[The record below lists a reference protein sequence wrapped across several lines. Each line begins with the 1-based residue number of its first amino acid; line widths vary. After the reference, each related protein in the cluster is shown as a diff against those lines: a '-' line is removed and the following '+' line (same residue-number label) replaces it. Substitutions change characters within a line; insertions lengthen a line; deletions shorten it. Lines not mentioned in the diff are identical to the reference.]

1 MGPYLEQLLAIAG
14 DALSDQSAFLENTV
28 RLAATSLADE
38 LHELLTARNGFYAF
52 ESALHVFPAGET
64 ENGLSLSEWNSFGLW
79 KSHYG
84 EDISSVV
91 FFAEDIFGEQFAI
104 KDSKIHRFDSET
116 YEFSYIS
123 ESLELWAR
131 EVLEDYEN
139 QTGYT
144 SAHKWQNIYGPI
156 PPGYR
161 LIPKMPFILDGS
173 FEIDNLRVDD
183 PVHAMHFR
191 AELANKIRN
200 LPDGATIEIQITE

>member
-1 MGPYLEQLLAIAG
+1 MGPYLQKLLSLSSPPLSAQNASLDMSLRTFAG
-14 DALSDQSAFLENTV
+14 A
-28 RLAATSLADE
+28 LADE
-38 LHELLTARNGFYAF
+38 LSEVLGAKNGFYAF

-64 ENGLSLSEWNSFGLW
+64 ESGISLSDWNSFGLW

-84 EDISSVV
+84 EDLTSVI

-104 KDSKIHRFDSET
+104 KDSGVFRFDPET

-131 EVLEDYEN
+131 EILEDYEN

-144 SAHKWQNIYGPI
+144 AAQSWKNIHGPI

-173 FEIDNLRVDD
+173 FEIDNLRVED
-183 PVHAMHFR
+183 PISAMHFR

-200 LPDGATIEIQITE
+200 LPDGATIEIHITD